1 MTTKQI
7 ARRRGRGLYPKRASV
22 QQSPDRKSV
31 KALPE
36 FLTKDECDTLIRLA
50 SPPEAALLMLVG
62 FRAGLRISETLDL
75 EVGDINL
82 EDEYPTLRVRLG
94 KGRKARIVPLHAE
107 LQNALVNFIR
117 YRSGRATKLFTIT
130 RYTALRWVKDALN
143 RAEQLEAIPRG
154 RKVGT
159 HTFRHSAARWWLM
172 NGVPVNVVQQWL
184 GHSSLSSTLVYLQL
198 VGDVQGFMERVP

>member
-1 MTTKQI
+1 M
-7 ARRRGRGLYPKRASV
+7 YPKRTDA
-22 QQSPDRKSV
+22 QHLPEKKSG
-31 KALPE
+31 KSLPE
-36 FLTKDECDTLIRLA
+36 FLTKDEIDTLIRLA
-50 SPPEAALLMLVG
+50 SPPEAALLMLAG
-62 FRAGLRISETLDL
+62 FRAGLRVSETLDL

-107 LQNALVNFIR
+107 LQNALTNFIR
-117 YRSGRATKLFTIT
+117 YRPGRASKLFTIT
-130 RYTALRWVKDALN
+130 RFTALRWVKDALE

-159 HTFRHSAARWWLM
+159 HTFRHSAARHWLVS
-172 NGVPVNVVQQWL
+172 GVPINVVQRWL